1 MRKLALTIATG
12 ALLAS
17 GVHADWVLGTY
28 PTPTNDSAVVK
39 TLYGPVTFANTASK
53 VNVTVPAKGELK
65 LTGTFTDSSA
75 GTYTA
80 NLGLIHPLT
89 KSWEIRS
96 IAGLTKITFE
106 IKLDALPTEGVG
118 VSFSSREYGK
128 DANGVSFNDQ
138 GKTYAYLLGETD
150 LPAVNTWGT
159 VEIAVGDFT
168 LPTWWA
174 VKDRPATFP
183 ALAKILTAVEAIQI
197 SPKTVY
203 TKDGR
208 GPTTGTVNMSI
219 RNLTLVGVD
228 PRALV
233 NPTKI
238 GCTDGVSQTLDAFV
252 DGDAT
257 NELGGYWYAYSD
269 TNSAKPLDS
278 ATGSS
283 TATMLTAEGDAE
295 FEQPGLLTFTAGL
308 KKTVAG
314 SPFLYRPYSGWASV
328 GTGFEADGDL
338 EGTMLTGIEFSI
350 KALKIGENV
359 EGVNFKVTI
368 PGVADAVT
376 HFVTIPK
383 RQFTQSTG
391 NLDYATSIC
400 VRPDVDLKQPSWI
413 KPGDATPFSGDRI
426 SKFAWEAKIADEG
439 NPEIASDT
447 AAFTLTSV
455 KLHGMTEFATLP
467 CVGPACPTPPDGVS
481 KRAQGKSAFR
491 AIYSNGVLSVDGPAG
506 YNTLSVIAPSG
517 KVLSS
522 FDAKIGAKSIKLDRG
537 TYFVVARGE
546 AGKTL
551 SRKIVVLK

>member
-28 PTPTNDSAVVK
+28 PTPTTDSAVVK
-39 TLYGPVTFANTASK
+39 TLYGPVTFANKASK
-53 VNVTVPAKGELK
+53 VNVTVPAAGELK
-65 LTGTFTDSSA
+65 LTGTFLDDAT

-89 KSWEIRS
+89 KSFEIRP
-96 IAGLTKITFE
+96 ITGVTAVTFD
-106 IKLDALPTEGVG
+106 IKLDAIPTEGVG
-118 VSFSSREYGK
+118 VSFSSKLYGK
-128 DANGVSFNDQ
+128 DATGASYNDA
-138 GKTYAYLLGETD
+138 GKTYGYLLGETD
-150 LPAVNTWGT
+150 LPTVNTWGT
-159 VEIAVGDFT
+159 ITIAIGDFAPPGWW
-168 LPTWWA
+168 PT
-174 VKDRPATFP
+174 KDIPATYP
-183 ALAKILTAVEAIQI
+183 SLETILTAIEAVQI
-197 SPKTVY
+197 APKTLY
-203 TKDGR
+203 KTAGK
-208 GPTTGTVNMSI
+208 GPTTATVNMSI

-238 GCTDGVSQTLDAFV
+238 GCSDKTFETLEDFV
-252 DGDAT
+252 AGT
-257 NELGGYWYAYSD
+257 NVNLKGGYWYAYSD

-283 TATMLTAEGDAE
+283 TANMVVTPGDELLGDAG
-295 FEQPGLLTFTAGL
+295 FATFTAGL
-308 KKTVAG
+308 HKNVAG
-314 SPFLYRPYSGWASV
+314 SPFLYRPYSGWSSI
-328 GTGFEADGDL
+328 GTGFEGDGYL

-350 KALKIGENV
+350 KALKIGDNV
-359 EGVNFKVTI
+359 DGVNFKVTI

-383 RQFTQSTG
+383 RQFTAGSA
-391 NLDYATSIC
+391 DYATSIC
-400 VRPDVDLKQPSWI
+400 IRPDVDLKQPSWI
-413 KPGDATPFSGDRI
+413 KPTDATPFSGDKI
-426 SKFAWEAKIADEG
+426 TKFAWEAKIADEG
-439 NPEIASDT
+439 NSAIAHDT
-447 AAFTLTSV
+447 AAFTLTNV
-455 KLHGMTEFATLP
+455 KLHGMTEFTTLP
-467 CVGPACPTPPDGVS
+467 CEGPACPSGVS

-491 AIYSNGVLSVDGPAG
+491 AIYSNGVLSVNGLAG